1 MIVIEHLSFSF
12 LWFASLLNLFENY
25 INICVAA
32 LHVMPYLKRKLGG
45 MNYSLLIIVSLNNN
59 LLSIEHQ

>member
-12 LWFASLLNLFENY
+12 LWFAGLLNLFENY

-45 MNYSLLIIVSLNNN
+45 MNYNLLIIVVS
-59 LLSIEHQ
+59 E